1 MLLYAEVPCFYA
13 EIERRD
19 DPALA
24 GRPVVVGGDPR
35 KRGTVQ
41 AATPDALAAG
51 VTVGMP
57 MMEALER
64 CPRAR
69 ALRTDVKRYRD
80 VAARLR
86 ACFRRET
93 ERVEPAGQGAAYLDV
108 AGVGEPA
115 LAVAERL
122 RDRVAEE
129 LALPLRVGIA
139 PVKFV
144 ARLAAEEAGPEGLRR
159 VGQGE
164 VARFLAPLPVERLPG
179 VGPRT
184 VARLHELGIRTAG
197 ELAALEPRV
206 VEEAL
211 GNHGLVILDYAR
223 GRDAGT
229 VRAAPVRRSLSQE
242 VTLPRPENDLAVLG
256 ERVQELAQ
264 GLEGALARERLAARR
279 VALKVRYAEAE
290 GEKAT
295 RTRTL
300 PRAVASAAE
309 LAALGR
315 DLLGRTQAGSR
326 PVRLV
331 GLTVAQLVRARRDD
345 RQLDLFG

>member
-24 GRPVVVGGDPR
+24 ERPVVVGGDPR

-51 VTVGMP
+51 VQVGMS
-57 MMEALER
+57 MIEALER

-69 ALRTDVKRYRD
+69 AVRTDVKRYRE
-80 VAARLR
+80 VSARLR

-93 ERVEPAGQGAAYLDV
+93 ERVEGAGPAAAWLDV
-108 AGVGEPA
+108 SGQDEAPEA
-115 LAVAERL
+115 IARRL
-122 RDRVAEE
+122 RERVAEE

-144 ARLAAEEAGPEGLRR
+144 ARLASEEAGAGGVHR
-159 VGQGE
+159 VGAGE
-164 VARFLAPLPVERLPG
+164 VARFLGPLPVERLPG

-184 VARLHELGIRTAG
+184 GARLHELGIRTVGA
-197 ELAALEPRV
+197 LAALEPRA

-211 GNHGLVILDYAR
+211 GNHGLTIHEYAR
-223 GRDAGT
+223 GRDAGR
-229 VRAAPVRRSLSQE
+229 VRAAPLRRSLSQE
-242 VTLPRPENDLAVLG
+242 VTLPRAEQDLAVLG
-256 ERVQELAQ
+256 ERVLELAQ
-264 GLEGALARERLAARR
+264 GLEAALARERQAARR
-279 VALKVRYAEAE
+279 VTLKLRYAEGDAV
-290 GEKAT
+290 T

-300 PRAVASAAE
+300 ARAVDAAGPLAEVARE
-309 LAALGR
+309 LLA
-315 DLLGRTQAGSR
+315 RTQAGGR
-326 PVRLV
+326 AVRLV
-331 GLTVAQLVRARRDD
+331 GLTVGQLVRARRDD